1 MSLRRVCNS
10 SACQAARMVDQ
21 AKLPITTFIWNFSA
35 KHRILNFISIGFQ
48 SISSIII
55 YKEMFLGCDWL
66 IRVQLIPNITQNSAK
81 ICNTVQKSVT
91 TVQKSATT
99 VQKSVTTVQKSV
111 ISSLSDGIYSLK
123 NQKYGGRIFTFA

>member
-1 MSLRRVCNS
+1 M
-10 SACQAARMVDQ
+10 
-21 AKLPITTFIWNFSA
+21 
-35 KHRILNFISIGFQ
+35 
-48 SISSIII
+48 III

-81 ICNTVQKSVT
+81 ICHTVQKSV
-91 TVQKSATT
+91 TT

-123 NQKYGGRIFTFA
+123 NQKYGGRIFTFAGRFRRNFNTTWDSSLTIMITKQTLKYAGTLYIKRLAMAFVNMNFLSEEIRE